1 MTALEGVSGFGKM
14 KTETEITEA
23 VPESRQEEQN
33 SIPTMTGTGTEHEER
48 EGECVQ
54 VVERYWSGREDL
66 NLRHPAPK
74 AGALPGCATPRLEHL
89 EFHLS

>member
-1 MTALEGVSGFGKM
+1 MSKIGPQAIGLNRLEQWL
-14 KTETEITEA
+14 
-23 VPESRQEEQN
+23 RQDRRLPASNPLDSQLV
-33 SIPTMTGTGTEHEER
+33 IVTR
-48 EGECVQ
+48 
-54 VVERYWSGREDL
+54 WSGREDL